1 MHPDIEAY
9 LKDHPSPHSIDVLI
23 ADSNGILRG
32 KQFPGEGLEKLYAK
46 GANLPVSL
54 LFCDI
59 RGETSTELLQPPLMG
74 DPDITYEVIEG
85 SLRPVPWAKVPT
97 AQVFLRATDSRGEKS
112 PLDPVTVLERVIAR
126 FNADGMFPVVAL
138 EGEFYL
144 LDPTKNPPE
153 PLKPEN
159 GWPEFEGPQVYA
171 LEPLR
176 DVQGFLDQ
184 VKEVTTAQAIPMTSV
199 LCEYGQSQ
207 FEMNLDHSSD
217 LVAHCRDF
225 IMLKHAIRN
234 IAVANGQLAS
244 FMAMPL
250 ATSGGSGCHIHVS
263 VLDKNG
269 QNIFGSNESDL
280 LHAIGGLMQ
289 TMGQSLA
296 VCAPHANS
304 FRRYQKAGWSP
315 NAGNW
320 GRNHRLVSLRIPISG
335 PKDKRVEH
343 RIAGA
348 DVNPYLLTA
357 AVLAGIHHGI
367 RNEVDPGPESM
378 EGQPPQTGVQLPTR
392 WREAIKAFD
401 KSEFYREWF
410 GNEFVDMY
418 LRAKYAEE
426 ENFHIEVPDR
436 DLGWCLRTV

>member
-1 MHPDIEAY
+1 MHPDIKAY
-9 LKDHPSPHSIDVLI
+9 LANNPAPQSVDVLI

-32 KQFPGEGLEKLYAK
+32 KQFPGHGLQKLYDK

-54 LFCDI
+54 LFCDV
-59 RGETSTELLQPPLMG
+59 RGETPAALLQPPLMG
-74 DPDITYEVIEG
+74 DPDITYRAIEG

-97 AQVFLRATDSRGEKS
+97 AQIFLRATDAEGKDSL
-112 PLDPVTVLERVIAR
+112 LDPITVLENVVAKL
-126 FNADGMFPVVAL
+126 NADGMFPVIAL

-144 LDPTKNPPE
+144 LDPAKNPPE

-159 GWPEFEGPQVYA
+159 GWPQFEGPQVYA

-176 DVQGFLDQ
+176 DVQGFLNQ
-184 VKEVTTAQAIPMTSV
+184 VKDVTARQSIPMTSV
-199 LCEYGQSQ
+199 VCEYGDSQ

-217 LVAHCRDF
+217 IAAHCRDF
-225 IMLKHAIRN
+225 IMLKHAVRN

-263 VLDKNG
+263 VLDKDGN
-269 QNIFGSNESDL
+269 NIFGKDEKNL
-280 LHAIGGLMQ
+280 IHAIGGLMH
-289 TMGQSLA
+289 TMAESMA
-296 VCAPHANS
+296 ACAPNANS
-304 FRRYQKAGWSP
+304 YRRYQKAGWSP
-315 NAGNW
+315 NAANW

-335 PKDKRVEH
+335 QKDKRVEH

-357 AVLAGIHHGI
+357 AVLAGIHHGVTN
-367 RNEVDPGPESM
+367 RVDPGPESM
-378 EGQPPQTGVQLPTR
+378 EGEVPEPGVQLPTR
-392 WREAIKAFD
+392 WREAIKALDDSGF
-401 KSEFYREWF
+401 FRGWF
-410 GNEFVDMY
+410 GDEFVDMF